1 MRKAN
6 LFVVARR
13 MVEDTPVVERPSLD
27 EWFEFEGQDVNVV
40 GADYSADAPRNGALI
55 VIYPGLVPDHGMMPR
70 PVGVYAV
77 GI

>member
-13 MVEDTPVVERPSLD
+13 MVEDTPIEERPSLD
-27 EWFEFEGQDVNVV
+27 EWFEFEGHDVNVV
-40 GADYSADAPRNGALI
+40 GADYSVHAPRSGALI
-55 VIYPGLVPDHGMMPR
+55 VVYPGPVPCQGDLPD
-70 PVGVYAV
+70 PIGVYTV